1 MDTFPLISQKSELKM
16 GTVTA
21 IYSYI
26 FGQSISLL
34 LQFIYAA
41 VRCFWCEL
49 VARSFVHWEYDW
61 NYICSEFCLI
71 QKSRY
76 WRCYLAREDAA
87 RPRISDSSD
96 SAAHRNWPDYF
107 SYARFGPLFLFK
119 LGVLRFNH
127 KNGACLF
134 LSVSLCV
141 TKSSP
146 GPWKGC
152 TFHLPG
158 WPSSLCCSILL
169 LCSAVSFCA
178 LRTFGNVSIPEQNFF
193 S

>member
-1 MDTFPLISQKSELKM
+1 MISLTKNIFLTDLIVPCLQLWCCSSNSWLILIWKAYLMDTFPLISQKSELKM

-34 LQFIYAA
+34 LQFICAA

-146 GPWKGC
+146 GP
-152 TFHLPG
+152 
-158 WPSSLCCSILL
+158 
-169 LCSAVSFCA
+169 
-178 LRTFGNVSIPEQNFF
+178 
-193 S
+193 